1 MIAIAFAL
9 EFESAV
15 FAAKQ
20 DRQLRVATWLLGAMG
35 AGTAEVLAKKLTT
48 TKPRLVI
55 SAGFGGGLRPELT
68 VGDLVLATNYSSP
81 ELISQLNLGKN
92 WHLGELVTVDAIV
105 EKSEGKRLLGESSGA
120 IVADMETA
128 HLARICGENG
138 VPFLG
143 IRCISDALTDDMPVP
158 ANVLLNPTTCRP
170 DPLGLFKHLIT
181 NPTCVTGFNKLLK
194 NAKTAQNGISDGLT
208 EILPQLLRLA

>member
-15 FAAKQ
+15 FAAKHN
-20 DRQLRVATWLLGAMG
+20 RQLRVCTWILGAMG
-35 AGTAEVLAKKLTT
+35 AGTTEVLAKKLTV

-55 SAGFGGGLRPELT
+55 SAGFGGGLRPGIA
-68 VGDLVLATNYSSP
+68 VGDLFLATNYSSP
-81 ELISQLNLGKN
+81 EIVSQLNLGER
-92 WHLGELVTVDAIV
+92 WHKGELVTVDAIV
-105 EKSEGKRLLGESSGA
+105 EKSEGKRQLGESSGA

-128 HLARICGENG
+128 HLARVCAENG
-138 VPFLG
+138 VPMLG
-143 IRCISDALTDDMPVP
+143 IRCISDALADDMPVP

-194 NAKTAQNGISDGLT
+194 NAKTAQTRLAEGLE
-208 EILPQLLRLA
+208 EILPQLLHIG

>member
-15 FAAKQ
+15 FAAKH

-35 AGTAEVLAKKLTT
+35 AGTAEVLTKKLAT

-55 SAGFGGGLRPELT
+55 SAGFGGGLLPEVA

-81 ELISQLNLGKN
+81 EIVSQLNLGER
-92 WHLGELVTVDAIV
+92 WHKGDLVTVDAIV
-105 EKSEGKRLLGESSGA
+105 EKSEGKRQLRESSGA
-120 IVADMETA
+120 IAADMETA
-128 HLARICGENG
+128 HLARVCAENG

-143 IRCISDALTDDMPVP
+143 IRCISDALNDDMPVP
-158 ANVLLNPTTCRP
+158 ANVLLNPVTCRP

-194 NAKTAQNGISDGLT
+194 NAKTAQTRLAEGLE
-208 EILPQLLRLA
+208 EILPQVLHIG